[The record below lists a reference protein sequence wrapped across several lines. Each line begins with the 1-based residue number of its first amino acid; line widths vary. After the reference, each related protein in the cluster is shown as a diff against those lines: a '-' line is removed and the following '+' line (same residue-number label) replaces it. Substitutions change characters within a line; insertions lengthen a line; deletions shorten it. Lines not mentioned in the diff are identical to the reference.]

1 MSREKLRLHEK
12 QCVTRE
18 RVDGAEGGW
27 GGDAVAML
35 VGYDGGNTVLV
46 GESGETFVVKE
57 GEDQQAAASV
67 GIEEGSAG

>member
-18 RVDGAEGGW
+18 SVDGAEGW

-57 GEDQQAAASV
+57 GEDQQAAAASV